1 LKQILSRVALTRNP
15 TLKTLRPELKARI
28 CKPKPWRKVRGEIL
42 INEKNISD
50 RKTLQNC
57 LGTSRNYKLCQ

>member
-28 CKPKPWRKVRGEIL
+28 CKPKPWRKVGREIL
-42 INEKNISD
+42 INRRNISD
-50 RKTLQNC
+50 RKH
-57 LGTSRNYKLCQ
+57 